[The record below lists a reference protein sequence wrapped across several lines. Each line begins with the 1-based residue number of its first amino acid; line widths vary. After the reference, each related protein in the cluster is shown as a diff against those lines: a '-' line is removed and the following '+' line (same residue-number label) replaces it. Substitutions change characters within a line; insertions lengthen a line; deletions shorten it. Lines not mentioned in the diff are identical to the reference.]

1 MLGIQVV
8 EVGVTEE
15 GVVVEEVVEEGGTLV
30 GLEGEDGVVLLGKTE
45 EVIEGV
51 GVVEEVKIWD

>member
-15 GVVVEEVVEEGGTLV
+15 GVVVEVVEEGGTLV

>member
-1 MLGIQVV
+1 
-8 EVGVTEE
+8 
-15 GVVVEEVVEEGGTLV
+15 VVVEVVEEGGTLV